1 MPQVILDAVIF
12 LKNNLVDHFVIYFVP
27 LYVLGGRPVA
37 ILSAQFLG
45 FRIHLL
51 LPVVVM
57 LDTLQIPLFY
67 YLFDTISKG
76 LFMRKLYERTTKK
89 EKGLR
94 KSRFFHWIRLMG
106 TPGVV
111 AITMLP
117 VKGCGMW
124 SGVLLSKIL
133 RLPKQISY
141 PLLIVGSILG
151 CILLFGVGEAI
162 LQLKDLFVK

>member
-1 MPQVILDAVIF
+1 MPQAILDAVIF
-12 LKNNLVDHFVIYFVP
+12 LKNNLVDHFVIYFIP

-89 EKGLR
+89 EKGLQ

-133 RLPKQISY
+133 RLPKQLSY

-162 LQLKDLFVK
+162 LQLKDLFIN